1 MVATSSGPPFYLHK
15 NLNDKSPR
23 EQIGTQTQGLEVPL
37 AKPLPKD
44 GSRRNAHSNTCMP
57 VSGENKRIHVFVT
70 PQQAQGCK
78 KGGANVFPVKVLIGS
93 NHIRARLTTVELCK
107 SR

>member
-1 MVATSSGPPFYLHK
+1 MATSSRPLFYMYK
-15 NLNDKSPR
+15 NLHDKSPR
-23 EQIGTQTQGLEVPL
+23 EQIGTQAQGLEVPL

-78 KGGANVFPVKVLIGS
+78 KGGANGFPVIVLFDS
-93 NHIRARLTTVELCK
+93 DHIRARLTTVELYK
-107 SR
+107 NR